1 MIKSRGLLGV
11 RETARKDKQARFNNL
26 LNHVTSEL
34 LQASF
39 FDLKKNAAPGIDG
52 ETWSADAEDFEMRI
66 TDLQIMTGC

>member
-11 RETARKDKQARFNNL
+11 RETARNDKQARFNNL
-26 LNHVTSEL
+26 LTHVTTDL

-52 ETWSADAEDFEMRI
+52 ETWSAYAKDFETRI
-66 TDLQIMTGC
+66 IDLHLMTGC